1 MAFSGDRGLE
11 QGRHVLLHRP
21 QWQHTSSPVVAPASP
36 LPLHRWHHRSPT
48 VLLDPTSGGVALGW
62 AWRAS
67 SMGSAGSI
75 DGIAG
80 FFLFFYVINRG
91 GHQTA
96 SKKISLTVTF
106 DPRRLAKTSQLIFFA
121 RLG

>member
-1 MAFSGDRGLE
+1 M
-11 QGRHVLLHRP
+11 
-21 QWQHTSSPVVAPASP
+21 
-36 LPLHRWHHRSPT
+36 
-48 VLLDPTSGGVALGW
+48 VLLDPTGGGAALGW

-75 DGIAG
+75 DGLTR

-91 GHQTA
+91 GHQKT
-96 SKKISLTVTF
+96 SKKVSLTVTF
-106 DPRRLAKTSQLIFFA
+106 DPRRLAKTSRLISFI